1 MLDFSCLGVGE
12 NGQTNTWKK
21 IKKNS
26 ENMMLQLNENEIETS
41 LKINVKS
48 DYEISNW
55 KYSLIGL

>member
-1 MLDFSCLGVGE
+1 MLDFSYLGVGE

-21 IKKNS
+21 MKKNS

-48 DYEISNW
+48 DYEISN
-55 KYSLIGL
+55 